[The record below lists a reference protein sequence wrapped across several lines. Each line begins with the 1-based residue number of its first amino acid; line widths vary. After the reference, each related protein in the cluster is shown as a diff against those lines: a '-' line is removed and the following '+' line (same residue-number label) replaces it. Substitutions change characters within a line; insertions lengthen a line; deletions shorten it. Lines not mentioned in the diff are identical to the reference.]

1 MEVDLIITSDW
12 HLRDTTPICRADDF
26 EVTQWKKV
34 DFVSQLQRRYKCPVI
49 HAGDLFDKWKPSP
62 YLLAKTIEHLPED
75 FYTIYGNHDLPQHNI
90 ELKNRCGVYVLEKAD
105 VLTVIDGRHW
115 NVDFNENQWFEI
127 KGRKIHMAHIM
138 TYQGKTPYPGC
149 TDTPASGLL
158 RKLKEFD
165 LIITGHNHMQFVE
178 EYHGRLLLNPGSLTR
193 QSSNERDWKPCV
205 WLWCAG
211 DNSLEQVF
219 LPVESDAVQVPERI
233 AEKEQREERIDAF
246 ISRLNTEW
254 GEEMDFEANI
264 RKAIAVNDVPKSIQ
278 DIIYKAVEI

>member
-1 MEVDLIITSDW
+1 MADLIITSDW
-12 HLRDTTPICRADDF
+12 HLRDTTPICRVDDF
-26 EVTQWKKV
+26 ETTQWRKV
-34 DFVSQLQRRYKCPVI
+34 DFISRLQRRLKCPVI
-49 HAGDLFDKWKPSP
+49 HAGDLFEKWKPSP
-62 YLLAKTIEHLPED
+62 YLLAKTIEHLPKD

-90 ELKNRCGVYVLEKAD
+90 ELKNRCGVYVLEKAN

-115 NVDFNENQWFEI
+115 NVDYNENQWFEI
-127 KGRKIHMAHIM
+127 EGRKIHIAHIM

-158 RKLKEFD
+158 RKYKDFD

-178 EYHGRLLLNPGSLTR
+178 KHNGRLLLNPGSLTR
-193 QSSNERDWKPCV
+193 QSSNERGWKPCV
-205 WLWCAG
+205 WVWCAK

-219 LPVESDAVQVPERI
+219 LPVELDAVQVPERI

>member
-1 MEVDLIITSDW
+1 MADLIITSDW
-12 HLRDTTPICRADDF
+12 HLRDTTPICRVDDF
-26 EVTQWKKV
+26 ETTQWKKV
-34 DFVSQLQRRYKCPVI
+34 DFISRLQRRLKCPVI
-49 HAGDLFDKWKPSP
+49 HAGDLFEKWKPSP
-62 YLLAKTIEHLPED
+62 YLLAKTIEHLPKD

-90 ELKNRCGVYVLEKAD
+90 ELKNRCGVYVLEKAN

-115 NVDFNENQWFEI
+115 NVDYNENQWFEI
-127 KGRKIHMAHIM
+127 EGRKIHIAHIM

-158 RKLKEFD
+158 RKYKDFD

-178 EYHGRLLLNPGSLTR
+178 KHNGRLLLNPGSLTR
-193 QSSNERDWKPCV
+193 QSSNEKGWKPCV
-205 WLWCAG
+205 WLWSAD

-219 LPVESDAVQVPERI
+219 LPVELDAVQVPERI

-264 RKAIAVNDVPKSIQ
+264 RKAIAVNDIPKSVQ
-278 DIIYKAVEI
+278 DIIYKAIEI

>member
-1 MEVDLIITSDW
+1 MADLIITSDW
-12 HLRDTTPICRADDF
+12 HLRDTTPICRVDDF
-26 EVTQWKKV
+26 ETTQWRKV
-34 DFVSQLQRRYKCPVI
+34 DFISRLQRRLKCPVI
-49 HAGDLFDKWKPSP
+49 HAGDLFEKWKPSP
-62 YLLAKTIEHLPED
+62 YLLAKTIEHLPKD

-90 ELKNRCGVYVLEKAD
+90 ELKNRCGVYVLEKAN

-115 NVDFNENQWFEI
+115 NVDYNENQWFEI
-127 KGRKIHMAHIM
+127 EGRKIHIAHIM

-158 RKLKEFD
+158 RKYKDFD

-178 EYHGRLLLNPGSLTR
+178 KHNGRLLLNPGSLTR
-193 QSSNERDWKPCV
+193 QGSNERGWKPCV
-205 WLWCAG
+205 WVWRAK

-219 LPVESDAVQVPERI
+219 LPVELDAVQVPERI

>member
-1 MEVDLIITSDW
+1 MADLIITSDW
-12 HLRDTTPICRADDF
+12 HLRDTTPICRVDDF
-26 EVTQWKKV
+26 ETTQWKKV
-34 DFVSQLQRRYKCPVI
+34 DFISRLQRRLKCPVI
-49 HAGDLFDKWKPSP
+49 HAGDLFEKWKPSP
-62 YLLAKTIEHLPED
+62 YLLAKTIEHLPKD

-90 ELKNRCGVYVLEKAD
+90 ELKNRCGVYVLKKAN

-115 NVDFNENQWFEI
+115 NVDYNENQWFEI
-127 KGRKIHMAHIM
+127 EGRKIHIAHIM

-158 RKLKEFD
+158 RKYKDFD

-178 EYHGRLLLNPGSLTR
+178 KHNGRLLLNPGSLTR
-193 QSSNERDWKPCV
+193 QGSNERGWKPCV
-205 WLWCAG
+205 WVWCAK

-219 LPVESDAVQVPERI
+219 LPVELDAVQVPERI

>member
-1 MEVDLIITSDW
+1 MADLIITSDW
-12 HLRDTTPICRADDF
+12 HLRDTTPICRVDDF
-26 EVTQWKKV
+26 ETTQWKKV
-34 DFVSQLQRRYKCPVI
+34 DFISRLQRRLKCPVI
-49 HAGDLFDKWKPSP
+49 HAGDLFEKWKPSP
-62 YLLAKTIEHLPED
+62 YLLAKTIEHLPKD

-90 ELKNRCGVYVLEKAD
+90 ELKNRCGVYVLKKAN

-115 NVDFNENQWFEI
+115 NVDYNENQWFEI
-127 KGRKIHMAHIM
+127 EGRKIHMAHMM

-158 RKLKEFD
+158 RKYKDFD

-178 EYHGRLLLNPGSLTR
+178 KHNGRLLLNPGSLTR
-193 QSSNERDWKPCV
+193 QSSNERGWKPCV
-205 WLWCAG
+205 WVWCAK

-219 LPVESDAVQVPERI
+219 LPVELDAVQVPERI

>member
-1 MEVDLIITSDW
+1 MADLIITSDW
-12 HLRDTTPICRADDF
+12 HLRDTTPICRVDDF
-26 EVTQWKKV
+26 ETTQWRKV
-34 DFVSQLQRRYKCPVI
+34 DFISRLQRRLKCPVI
-49 HAGDLFDKWKPSP
+49 HAGDLFEKWKPSP
-62 YLLAKTIEHLPED
+62 YLLAKTIEHLPKD

-90 ELKNRCGVYVLEKAD
+90 ELKNRCGVYVLEKAN

-115 NVDFNENQWFEI
+115 NVDYNENQWFEI
-127 KGRKIHMAHIM
+127 EGRKIHIAHIM

-158 RKLKEFD
+158 RKYKDFD

-178 EYHGRLLLNPGSLTR
+178 KHNGRLLLNPGSLTR
-193 QSSNERDWKPCV
+193 QSSNERGWKPCV
-205 WLWCAG
+205 WVWRAK

-219 LPVESDAVQVPERI
+219 LPVELDAVQVPERI

>member
-1 MEVDLIITSDW
+1 ME
-12 HLRDTTPICRADDF
+12 
-26 EVTQWKKV
+26 
-34 DFVSQLQRRYKCPVI
+34 
-49 HAGDLFDKWKPSP
+49 
-62 YLLAKTIEHLPED
+62 LLPKD

-90 ELKNRCGVYVLEKAD
+90 ELKNRCGVYVLEKAN

-115 NVDFNENQWFEI
+115 NVDYNENQWFEI
-127 KGRKIHMAHIM
+127 EGRKIHIAHMM

-158 RKLKEFD
+158 RKYKDFD

-178 EYHGRLLLNPGSLTR
+178 KYNGRLLLNPGSLTR
-193 QSSNERDWKPCV
+193 QSSNERGWKPCV
-205 WLWCAG
+205 WVWCAK

-219 LPVESDAVQVPERI
+219 LPVELDAVQVPERI

-264 RKAIAVNDVPKSIQ
+264 RKAIAVNDIPKSVQ
-278 DIIYKAVEI
+278 DIIYKAIEI

>member
-1 MEVDLIITSDW
+1 MADLIITSDW
-12 HLRDTTPICRADDF
+12 HLRDTTPICRVDDF
-26 EVTQWKKV
+26 ETTQWRKV
-34 DFVSQLQRRYKCPVI
+34 DFISRLQRRLKCPVI
-49 HAGDLFDKWKPSP
+49 HAGDLFEKWKPSP
-62 YLLAKTIEHLPED
+62 YLLAKTIEHLPKD

-90 ELKNRCGVYVLEKAD
+90 ELKNRCGVYVLEKAN

-115 NVDFNENQWFEI
+115 NVDYNENQWFEI
-127 KGRKIHMAHIM
+127 EGRKIHMAHIM

-158 RKLKEFD
+158 RKYKDFD

-178 EYHGRLLLNPGSLTR
+178 KHNGRLLLNPGSLTR
-193 QSSNERDWKPCV
+193 QSSNERGWKPCV
-205 WLWCAG
+205 WVWCAK

>member
-1 MEVDLIITSDW
+1 MADLIITSDW
-12 HLRDTTPICRADDF
+12 HLRDTTPICRVDDF
-26 EVTQWKKV
+26 ETTQWRKV
-34 DFVSQLQRRYKCPVI
+34 DFISRLQRRLKCPVI
-49 HAGDLFDKWKPSP
+49 HAGDLFEKWKPSP
-62 YLLAKTIEHLPED
+62 YLLAKTIEHLPKD

-90 ELKNRCGVYVLEKAD
+90 ELKNRCGVYVLKKAN

-115 NVDFNENQWFEI
+115 NVDYNENQWFEI
-127 KGRKIHMAHIM
+127 EGRKIHIAHIM

-158 RKLKEFD
+158 RKYKDFD

-178 EYHGRLLLNPGSLTR
+178 KHNGRLLLNPGSLTR
-193 QSSNERDWKPCV
+193 QSSNERGWKPCV
-205 WLWCAG
+205 WVWCAK

-219 LPVESDAVQVPERI
+219 LPVELDAVQVPERI

>member
-1 MEVDLIITSDW
+1 MADLIITSDW
-12 HLRDTTPICRADDF
+12 HLRDTTPICRVDDF
-26 EVTQWKKV
+26 ETTQWKKV
-34 DFVSQLQRRYKCPVI
+34 DFISRLQRRLKCPVI
-49 HAGDLFDKWKPSP
+49 HAGDLFEKWKPSP
-62 YLLAKTIEHLPED
+62 YLLAKTIEHLPKD

-90 ELKNRCGVYVLEKAD
+90 ELKNRCGVYVLEKAN

-115 NVDFNENQWFEI
+115 NVDYNENQWFEI
-127 KGRKIHMAHIM
+127 EGRKIHIAHIM

-158 RKLKEFD
+158 RKYKDFD

-178 EYHGRLLLNPGSLTR
+178 KHNGRSLLNPGSLTR
-193 QSSNERDWKPCV
+193 QSSNERGWKPCV
-205 WLWCAG
+205 WVWCAK
-211 DNSLEQVF
+211 DNSFEQVF
-219 LPVESDAVQVPERI
+219 LPVELDAVQVPERI

>member
-1 MEVDLIITSDW
+1 MADLIITSDW
-12 HLRDTTPICRADDF
+12 HLRDTTPICRVDDF
-26 EVTQWKKV
+26 ETTQWRKV
-34 DFVSQLQRRYKCPVI
+34 DFISRLQRRLKCPVI
-49 HAGDLFDKWKPSP
+49 HAGDLFEKWKPSP
-62 YLLAKTIEHLPED
+62 YLLAKTIEHLPKD

-90 ELKNRCGVYVLEKAD
+90 ELKNRCGVYVLEKAN

-115 NVDFNENQWFEI
+115 NVDYNENQWFEI
-127 KGRKIHMAHIM
+127 EGRKIHAAHMM

-158 RKLKEFD
+158 RKYKDFD

-178 EYHGRLLLNPGSLTR
+178 KHNGRLLLNPGSLTR
-193 QSSNERDWKPCV
+193 QSSNERGWKPCV
-205 WLWCAG
+205 WVWCAK

-219 LPVESDAVQVPERI
+219 LPVELDAVQVPERI

>member
-1 MEVDLIITSDW
+1 MADLIITSDW
-12 HLRDTTPICRADDF
+12 HLRDTTPICRVDDF
-26 EVTQWKKV
+26 ETTQWKKV
-34 DFVSQLQRRYKCPVI
+34 DFISRLQRRLKCPVI
-49 HAGDLFDKWKPSP
+49 HAGDLFEKWKPSP
-62 YLLAKTIEHLPED
+62 YLLAKTIEHLPKD

-90 ELKNRCGVYVLEKAD
+90 ELKNRCGVYVLEKAN

-115 NVDFNENQWFEI
+115 NVDYNENQWFEI
-127 KGRKIHMAHIM
+127 EGRKIHAAHMM

-158 RKLKEFD
+158 RKYKDFD

-178 EYHGRLLLNPGSLTR
+178 KHNGRLLLNPGSLTR
-193 QSSNERDWKPCV
+193 QGSNERGWKPCV
-205 WLWCAG
+205 WVWRAK

-219 LPVESDAVQVPERI
+219 LPVELDAVQVPERI